1 MPIKYIGRTLDY
13 QGKTL
18 WEIVGNLKNFG
29 VGRIVVRSSFERYPE
44 PSYMK
49 IVKVETLP
57 NPEISTPDDVRKVRV
72 FVEKIFR
79 GRKHPALVKI
89 ERVSYKAD
97 YRLIPKDKEAEYC
110 RSDAPAMQMKILP
123 KTMSFPPL
131 LKELIIREMKA
142 SGKEV
147 TEEPQLQIVYRQ
159 TRESYYRVTE
169 EGETPNAEVYSGFG
183 KTKSPSLY
191 KNIKL

>member
-1 MPIKYIGRTLDY
+1 MI
-13 QGKTL
+13 
-18 WEIVGNLKNFG
+18 
-29 VGRIVVRSSFERYPE
+29 
-44 PSYMK
+44 
-49 IVKVETLP
+49 
-57 NPEISTPDDVRKVRV
+57 
-72 FVEKIFR
+72 
-79 GRKHPALVKI
+79 KI
-89 ERVSYKAD
+89 ETASYKTD
-97 YRLIPKDKEAEYC
+97 YKLIPKDKEAEYC
-110 RSDAPAMQMKILP
+110 RRDVPAVQMKILP

-131 LKELIIREMKA
+131 LKELIIRDIKA

-159 TRESYYRVTE
+159 SRESYYRTAE